1 MLVKWIDTLILY
13 LKNLKRKLK
22 DCVGN
27 NNNREDETK

>member
-1 MLVKWIDTLILY
+1 MLVKWIDNLILY

-27 NNNREDETK
+27 NKDETKQKS